1 MKKSNKTQMRV
12 AILSV
17 LTVFT
22 LSSFAQEAPKTKSY
36 QGIIELDVATLFQ
49 KDMPIFSRVDFI
61 NGYKFN
67 PNVSMGLGI
76 GIRFVPKEI
85 GGSQMI
91 PVYGNLR
98 ANLFYEECNNVYPYI
113 QTSLGVM
120 FVTKGSERGTFVRQ
134 SFGVGFKNSPVSIGI
149 SGEIFST
156 YFSSPIIIGL
166 NFGFSF

>member
-1 MKKSNKTQMRV
+1 MKV
-12 AILSV
+12 AVLFV

-22 LSSFAQEAPKTKSY
+22 LSSFAQEAQKTKRY
-36 QGIIELDVATLFQ
+36 QGIIELDVATFFQ
-49 KDMPIFSRVDFI
+49 KDVPLLSRVDFI

-85 GGSQMI
+85 GDGGSQMI

-113 QTSLGVM
+113 QTCLG
-120 FVTKGSERGTFVRQ
+120 FIFETKSSERGTFVRQ

-149 SGEIFST
+149 SGEIFSS
-156 YFSSPIIIGL
+156 YYSSPIIIGL